1 MVELKACP
9 FCGSANISILER
21 YTMCG
26 TVYYV
31 ACGGC
36 FNRTKESEDK
46 DKVIDAWERRID
58 YCSRAATDKPSRMKI
73 PWEAD

>member
-9 FCGSANISILER
+9 FCGSANISVLER

-36 FNRTKESEDK
+36 FNRTEESEDK

-58 YCSRAATDKPSRMKI
+58 DG
-73 PWEAD
+73 